1 MKGEGKG
8 SLMQEDIQVSTV
20 TEHVQKRYN
29 LLNFGILVA
38 WCRAFC
44 RAAQRAEGVAIP
56 TGPLK
61 RRSGWCTRALNDSKF

>member
-8 SLMQEDIQVSTV
+8 SLMQEDIQVSAV

-29 LLNFGILVA
+29 LLNFSILVA
-38 WCRAFC
+38 RCRAFC

-56 TGPLK
+56 LK
-61 RRSGWCTRALNDSKF
+61 RRSGRCMRAVNDSKF

>member
-8 SLMQEDIQVSTV
+8 SLMQEDIQVSTG

-29 LLNFGILVA
+29 LLNFSILVA
-38 WCRAFC
+38 RCRAFC

-56 TGPLK
+56 
-61 RRSGWCTRALNDSKF
+61 